1 MSDSSKEGIYALSGT
16 LMGLCTI
23 SVGLRFWARRRH
35 KLRFMADDWLASFA
49 LLSFYGSLICSF
61 IMIHNKV
68 LGYSSNDFTPEE
80 LAATAKTDKVSEI
93 ARNIISTNTLACI
106 KLSAVFF
113 YRRIFCS
120 SGDRT
125 IFGIITWITI
135 VVVTLWLIA
144 FEFLTGFQCGTHFSA
159 LWDGSYTQ
167 YCTIS
172 FPFLYGLAISDFL
185 LDVWILVLPIPSILR
200 LNTTLKRK
208 LSIIGIFLLALI
220 GIGASIARM
229 VQYVKVEL
237 GGPEYLLH
245 TDYQRSIT
253 QSIFYVTLEAGM
265 GIIAINLPSLRVFSI
280 SFKPADMITSV
291 RSLLELS
298 FLRSRSSNVGQ
309 TTPAASI
316 NSGVNEN
323 EKARSFSTRRPSE
336 GSNAVRQDTNLTSL
350 SFLEDTEGQK
360 RNVALHQIGT

>member
-1 MSDSSKEGIYALSGT
+1 
-16 LMGLCTI
+16 
-23 SVGLRFWARRRH
+23 
-35 KLRFMADDWLASFA
+35 
-49 LLSFYGSLICSF
+49 
-61 IMIHNKV
+61 
-68 LGYSSNDFTPEE
+68 
-80 LAATAKTDKVSEI
+80 
-93 ARNIISTNTLACI
+93 
-106 KLSAVFF
+106 
-113 YRRIFCS
+113 
-120 SGDRT
+120 
-125 IFGIITWITI
+125 
-135 VVVTLWLIA
+135 
-144 FEFLTGFQCGTHFSA
+144 
-159 LWDGSYTQ
+159 
-167 YCTIS
+167 
-172 FPFLYGLAISDFL
+172 
-185 LDVWILVLPIPSILR
+185 
-200 LNTTLKRK
+200 
-208 LSIIGIFLLALI
+208 
-220 GIGASIARM
+220 M

-245 TDYQRSIT
+245 TDYQREFITDHSFEFNSVNIANPCPLPIVGSIT